1 MGKAET
7 SAAAEP
13 LQVGRRQH
21 TRPGLG
27 VVERVDRRRGN
38 HRCRDRSHACRHD
51 RQQRP
56 EQARRP
62 DFAGACRLAERL
74 AVAEEQRWPRE
85 NHRLVAKTGDR
96 VFHLALDAAV
106 EDTRAAI
113 GAERRDDRQPSC
125 ACFARSARNG
135 DHEIKVDGAKS
146 RFRSGD
152 LDRRAEGDVGVVD
165 RAGLAG
171 KRRHVA
177 DPHGQAWVARARRR
191 QGLARHHDDALST
204 LGFNDFNIRLNHRQ
218 VLTGILG
225 QAGVSSDKHNEALIA
240 LDKMDKAGP
249 EGVAR
254 ELHERGVAA
263 EAAVRLMRF
272 FEGLAGAEHAAD
284 LIDLPDSRAA
294 YNADVLGRLVEF
306 IGAHE
311 QGARGVDDLRQI
323 LQLAKASGADARI
336 KLDPTLARGLAYY
349 TGAIIEINVADL
361 TGSLGGGGRYD
372 NLVGMFLGKDVPA
385 CGFSLGLE
393 RIIVVMT
400 EREMFPPALVTS
412 PADVMVTVWNEDS
425 VSESLALAGELR
437 RQGLRVDVY
446 PEADKMAKQFKYA
459 SSREIPFVAIIGD
472 DERARDEV
480 AVKDMRSGEQRPVKR
495 ADVVNTIR
503 RE

>member
-1 MGKAET
+1 MPAPKTQPARGMRDFLPAEVRRREYVIGVIKKVYERYGFEPLETPAVENIETLMGKYGEEGNQLIFKILKRGEHEKTGEADLALRYDLTVPLARVVAQYQNELPKFFKRYQIQPVWRADRPARGRFREFYQCDVDVLGSRSMVVEAELI
-7 SAAAEP
+7 AAA
-13 LQVGRRQH
+13 
-21 TRPGLG
+21 
-27 VVERVDRRRGN
+27 
-38 HRCRDRSHACRHD
+38 S
-51 RQQRP
+51 
-56 EQARRP
+56 
-62 DFAGACRLAERL
+62 
-74 AVAEEQRWPRE
+74 
-85 NHRLVAKTGDR
+85 
-96 VFHLALDAAV
+96 
-106 EDTRAAI
+106 
-113 GAERRDDRQPSC
+113 
-125 ACFARSARNG
+125 
-135 DHEIKVDGAKS
+135 
-146 RFRSGD
+146 
-152 LDRRAEGDVGVVD
+152 
-165 RAGLAG
+165 
-171 KRRHVA
+171 
-177 DPHGQAWVARARRR
+177 
-191 QGLARHHDDALST
+191 DALST

-503 RE
+503 RK

>member
-1 MGKAET
+1 MPAPKTQPARGMRDFLPAEVRRREYVIGVIKKVYERYGFEPLETPAVENIETLMGKYGEEGNQLIFKILKRGEHEKTGEADLALRYDLTVPLARVVAQYQNELPKFFKRYQIQPVWRADRPARGRFREFYQCDVDVLGSRSMVVEAELI
-7 SAAAEP
+7 AAA
-13 LQVGRRQH
+13 
-21 TRPGLG
+21 
-27 VVERVDRRRGN
+27 
-38 HRCRDRSHACRHD
+38 S
-51 RQQRP
+51 
-56 EQARRP
+56 
-62 DFAGACRLAERL
+62 
-74 AVAEEQRWPRE
+74 
-85 NHRLVAKTGDR
+85 
-96 VFHLALDAAV
+96 
-106 EDTRAAI
+106 
-113 GAERRDDRQPSC
+113 
-125 ACFARSARNG
+125 
-135 DHEIKVDGAKS
+135 
-146 RFRSGD
+146 
-152 LDRRAEGDVGVVD
+152 
-165 RAGLAG
+165 
-171 KRRHVA
+171 
-177 DPHGQAWVARARRR
+177 
-191 QGLARHHDDALST
+191 DALST

-472 DERARDEV
+472 DERSRGEV